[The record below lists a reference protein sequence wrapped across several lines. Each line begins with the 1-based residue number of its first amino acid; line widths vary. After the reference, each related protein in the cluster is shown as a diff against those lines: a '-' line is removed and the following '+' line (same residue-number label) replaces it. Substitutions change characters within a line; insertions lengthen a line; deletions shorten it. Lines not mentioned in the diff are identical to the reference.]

1 MNFVGLRISIF
12 HHRLLM
18 RLLNT
23 CAIVNGLV
31 DGWKGMGNGG
41 SRSRSSPTPT
51 EGRGREGVRGGSDG
65 EGVGGVRRNQGGM
78 SHE

>member
-1 MNFVGLRISIF
+1 MNFVGLRITISL
-12 HHRLLM
+12 HRLLM

-51 EGRGREGVRGGSDG
+51 EGREREGVRGGSDG
-65 EGVGGVRRNQGGM
+65 EGIGGVRRNQGGM

>member
-1 MNFVGLRISIF
+1 MNFVGLRITIS
-12 HHRLLM
+12 HHHLLM
-18 RLLNT
+18 LLLNT